1 MNIFDPEITSSKRA
15 NIKEIIKTSKKLKEN
30 PLVNI
35 LINTTPEL
43 ILILNSFR
51 QIVMTNDNLL
61 EFLKIKNE
69 NSILG
74 KRPGEALSCI
84 RCTHKSAG
92 CGTTKFCKYCG
103 AINAVFNSQKFKV
116 RDIQECNLTV
126 RRKNGIRGFNLLI
139 WASPFEFEGEDF
151 TIFVARD
158 ISVEKFQELF
168 ERMVFQ
174 DMLSLAG
181 SIKALMELLPDMAQ
195 EKIREFRAEGIKIA
209 SRLISEIESH
219 KDLLAAEGGE
229 LKVNLE
235 SIYVPDLLSA
245 ITVLYK
251 NHKVC
256 EGKSI
261 NTSLKAEL
269 LYICSDQILLS
280 RCLGHLIKNAL
291 EASMP
296 GDTVSVS
303 YKNDSQGI
311 KFSVHNKGEMTEDV
325 KCQVFNRGFTTKKE
339 RGRGLGTYSIKLL
352 TERYLNGKVN
362 FTSAENETVFTIRL

>member
-1 MNIFDPEITSSKRA
+1 V
-15 NIKEIIKTSKKLKEN
+15 L
-30 PLVNI
+30 
-35 LINTTPEL
+35 
-43 ILILNSFR
+43 FR
-51 QIVMTNDNLL
+51 S
-61 EFLKIKNE
+61 KNE
-69 NSILG
+69 SSILG

-92 CGTTKFCKYCG
+92 CGTTRFCKYCG
-103 AINAVFNSQKFKV
+103 AINAVFNSQKFKI

-158 ISVEKFQELF
+158 ISVEKFQDLF

-195 EKIREFRAEGIKIA
+195 EKIREFREEGIRIA

-229 LKVNLE
+229 LKVNPE

-269 LYICSDQILLS
+269 QYICSDQILLS

-296 GDTVSVS
+296 GDTVRVA
-303 YKNDSQGI
+303 YENDSNGI
-311 KFSVHNKGEMTEDV
+311 KFSVHNKGEMSESV

-362 FTSAENETVFTIRL
+362 FTSAGNETVFTIRL